1 MVRNRQ
7 REALTD
13 VSLKL
18 SQARQ
23 WVDVAEGAGELGR
36 LSNGYLYRRTISI
49 ASMMNHSAL
58 EMLFRTR
65 LRFER
70 RATHGAL
77 ICDDR
82 ESSGISNSMRFHL
95 VGAEALVRRETRI
108 TLTARLQ

>member
-1 MVRNRQ
+1 MSDIIEKMETMGGSWRVKVRNRK
-7 REALTD
+7 REMLAD
-13 VSLKL
+13 VPLEL

-23 WVDVAEGAGELGR
+23 WVDMAEGAGELGW
-36 LSNGYLYRRTISI
+36 LSNGYFNSRTISI

-77 ICDDR
+77 VCDDR
-82 ESSGISNSMRFHL
+82 ESSGISNSP
-95 VGAEALVRRETRI
+95 
-108 TLTARLQ
+108 